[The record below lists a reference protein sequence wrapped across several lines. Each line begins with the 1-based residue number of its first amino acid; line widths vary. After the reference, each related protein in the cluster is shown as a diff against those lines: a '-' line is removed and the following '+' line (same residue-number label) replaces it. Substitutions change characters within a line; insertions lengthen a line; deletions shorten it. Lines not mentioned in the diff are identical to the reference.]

1 MTLTV
6 ILILIGLGLL
16 LLLIEVLVIPGTALV
31 GIVGAGLMISGV
43 WSAYAS
49 HGSAT
54 GHMVLLGTALTSL
67 LLIYFSLK
75 SNTWKNFMLKKEL
88 TGKVPTLDEKLIKVG
103 DTGITL
109 SRLAPMGKAMI
120 NDQITEVQSTVD
132 LIDENLE
139 VTVVKTDN
147 NKIWVKLKN
156 S

>member
-6 ILILIGLGLL
+6 ILVFIALGVVLF
-16 LLLIEVLVIPGTALV
+16 LIEILVIPGTALV

-49 HGSAT
+49 HGGTT
-54 GHMVLLGTALTSL
+54 GHMVLLGTALSSL
-67 LLIYFSLK
+67 LIIYFALK